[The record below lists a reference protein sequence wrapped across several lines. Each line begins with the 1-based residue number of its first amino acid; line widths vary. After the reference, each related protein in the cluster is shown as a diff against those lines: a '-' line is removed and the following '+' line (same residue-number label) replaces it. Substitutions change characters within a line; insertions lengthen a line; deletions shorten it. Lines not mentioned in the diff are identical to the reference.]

1 MINASPLQF
10 ADATAEFTDSDFVIL
25 GVPFDATSTY
35 RPGAR
40 FAPNAIRTASSNF
53 EKYVMEYDV
62 DFDDIKLCDL
72 GDLDEYGTVDQL
84 NAELTATV
92 KMILERNAF
101 PILIGGEHSLTPGAI
116 TAVQEHFG
124 KIGVITIDAHLDF
137 RDEYLGVKYSHA
149 CTTRNICE
157 VVGVDKVV
165 AYAIRSYS
173 REEKDAVER
182 LNLKYLDIFK
192 IRELGVERTINQVIE
207 WLDTESIYLTLDIDA
222 IDPAYAPASGTPEP
236 FGLTPLELKR
246 CIELVSSRL
255 IAIDLVEVSPP
266 YDPTGITVNLAAK
279 IIRDVI
285 ALKSK
290 HYCHHHRQ

>member
-1 MINASPLQF
+1 
-10 ADATAEFTDSDFVIL
+10 
-25 GVPFDATSTY
+25 
-35 RPGAR
+35 
-40 FAPNAIRTASSNF
+40 
-53 EKYVMEYDV
+53 
-62 DFDDIKLCDL
+62 
-72 GDLDEYGTVDQL
+72 
-84 NAELTATV
+84 
-92 KMILERNAF
+92 
-101 PILIGGEHSLTPGAI
+101 
-116 TAVQEHFG
+116 
-124 KIGVITIDAHLDF
+124 
-137 RDEYLGVKYSHA
+137 
-149 CTTRNICE
+149 
-157 VVGVDKVV
+157 
-165 AYAIRSYS
+165 
-173 REEKDAVER
+173 
-182 LNLKYLDIFK
+182 
-192 IRELGVERTINQVIE
+192 VERTINQVIE